1 MTLNHKPLAEKKLPH
16 LAPLP
21 STNHPLPNPPVIIAR
36 RVDPNVA
43 LRTPTRAAGRKVS
56 RQKLTRAELQLKRV
70 PAEKG
75 VVILQDERRRAFGRG
90 QRARAKTFVEGEAGG
105 FLEGET
111 LLLGAERGDG
121 TFAGGVRG
129 RGELCHVGGGE
140 VAVVEEGVLEDGDD
154 GLLEL
159 DDLLLELV
167 FGYCCGG
174 LAVGV
179 GWMDG
184 RWGEEGWKEE
194 VGGTYCRPWQID
206 YLVCRSLRRT
216 GVE

>member
-1 MTLNHKPLAEKKLPH
+1 M
-16 LAPLP
+16 
-21 STNHPLPNPPVIIAR
+21 
-36 RVDPNVA
+36 
-43 LRTPTRAAGRKVS
+43 
-56 RQKLTRAELQLKRV
+56 
-70 PAEKG
+70 
-75 VVILQDERRRAFGRG
+75 VVVQDERRRAFGRG
-90 QRARAKTFVEGEAGG
+90 KRAGAKTVVEGEAGG
-105 FLEGET
+105 VLEGET

-129 RGELCHVGGGE
+129 RGELGHVGGGE

-179 GWMDG
+179 GVW
-184 RWGEEGWKEE
+184 E
-194 VGGTYCRPWQID
+194 VGGGGMNGWEVGRTYCRPWQSD
-206 YLVCRSLRRT
+206 YLACRSLRRT
-216 GVE
+216 GVG